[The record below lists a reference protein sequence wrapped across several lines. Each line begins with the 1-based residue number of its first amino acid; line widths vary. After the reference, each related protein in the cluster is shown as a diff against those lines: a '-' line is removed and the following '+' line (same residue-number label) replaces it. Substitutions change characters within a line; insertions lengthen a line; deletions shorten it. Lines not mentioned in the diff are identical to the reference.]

1 MYIIIMNH
9 DVYNHIMMTQWDHDA
24 PTATTQVIGH
34 VVFRYL
40 AIDQKPKVI
49 LAAVPGGMLLE
60 SAEFEKWI
68 SNITQT
74 KIIKKHKKHKK
85 HEKHNGRVWW
95 HYFSWFLFL
104 SLSLALFH
112 LRPWNPRH
120 VPRSQALH
128 GGLSAGRFYVI
139 QCHSFSLSLCPN
151 MSKQMHINI
160 INTLWWSMMNFAPL
174 EFRNFLN
181 TWKDHP
187 WTHHEPLQFH
197 MFHASTSS
205 SNGSWPHRDAA
216 RWSVDKR
223 VTSSEATLQI
233 WSCRNWVSIW
243 THTSYVPVV
252 YPFIQN
258 VQLLGWLG
266 ARHPLQPVGEIPGH
280 VGHSRLIPQHVHIER
295 MITWY
300 MHRNSTWIT
309 TCIHW

>member
-1 MYIIIMNH
+1 MNH

-95 HYFSWFLFL
+95 HCFSWFL

-128 GGLSAGRFYVI
+128 GGLSAGQIIIDLVL
-139 QCHSFSLSLCPN
+139 CHSMSFS
-151 MSKQMHINI
+151 
-160 INTLWWSMMNFAPL
+160 
-174 EFRNFLN
+174 
-181 TWKDHP
+181 
-187 WTHHEPLQFH
+187 
-197 MFHASTSS
+197 
-205 SNGSWPHRDAA
+205 
-216 RWSVDKR
+216 
-223 VTSSEATLQI
+223 
-233 WSCRNWVSIW
+233 
-243 THTSYVPVV
+243 
-252 YPFIQN
+252 
-258 VQLLGWLG
+258 
-266 ARHPLQPVGEIPGH
+266 QPVLVSEH
-280 VGHSRLIPQHVHIER
+280 VQTNAHIY
-295 MITWY
+295 I
-300 MHRNSTWIT
+300 S
-309 TCIHW
+309 

>member
-139 QCHSFSLSLCPN
+139 QCHSVSLSLCPN

-174 EFRNFLN
+174 EFRNF
-181 TWKDHP
+181 
-187 WTHHEPLQFH
+187 WTPGRIIHEPIMNLCSSICSMPQPALAMGH
-197 MFHASTSS
+197 DHTEMPHAEVWT
-205 SNGSWPHRDAA
+205 NGSPPVRPHSRSGAA
-216 RWSVDKR
+216 EIGYPYGPIPVMYQLCTHSFRMSNFWVDLEQDIHSSRSAKYL
-223 VTSSEATLQI
+223 VT
-233 WSCRNWVSIW
+233 WD
-243 THTSYVPVV
+243 
-252 YPFIQN
+252 
-258 VQLLGWLG
+258 
-266 ARHPLQPVGEIPGH
+266 IPGWSH
-280 VGHSRLIPQHVHIER
+280 N
-295 MITWY
+295 M
-300 MHRNSTWIT
+300 
-309 TCIHW
+309 CILNAW